1 MKALIIG
8 ATGATGRDL
17 VQVLLQSDRYTS
29 VTAFVRKGTGK
40 SHAKLVEVITDFDH
54 LESVAP
60 HIVGDV
66 WFCCIGTT
74 IKTAGTKE
82 RQKHVDYEIPVAFAQ
97 IAKRNGIR
105 SAVLLSSY
113 GARIDSGVFFAR
125 LKGQLESDIEK
136 LGFSQYIVFRP
147 GLLLRDNT
155 DRFGERISA
164 GVLQA
169 LNAIGLMRKFR
180 PLPTKTLAEKL
191 ANAPESFNDG
201 KHVVELD
208 QIF

>member
-66 WFCCIGTT
+66 WFCCISTT

-155 DRFGERISA
+155 DRFGNEFLL
-164 GVLQA
+164 VCYKH
-169 LNAIGLMRKFR
+169 NAIGLMRKFR

-208 QIF
+208 HVF